1 MVQEADFKAYAPH
14 IEKGASRTNKYV
26 FTTSDRTCL

>member
-26 FTTSDRTCL
+26 FTISDRTCL